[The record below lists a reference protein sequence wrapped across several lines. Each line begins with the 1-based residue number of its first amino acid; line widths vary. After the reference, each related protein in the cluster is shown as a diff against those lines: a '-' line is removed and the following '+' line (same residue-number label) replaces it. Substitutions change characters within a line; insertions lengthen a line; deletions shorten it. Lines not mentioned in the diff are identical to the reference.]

1 MVARIVSEQLK
12 LHLYVS
18 GLQMHC
24 PLDDM
29 SEDQLCSFRVEGI
42 LTDEEFDERSII
54 TLPTDNILTEIA
66 LTQLNA

>member
-1 MVARIVSEQLK
+1 MARIVSEQLK

-18 GLQMHC
+18 GLQKHC